1 MEFNVCVGSWG
12 AYNSANEKSLGSEF
26 IDFSKYDSWEEIE
39 EELKKQGFDLEGED
53 EELFI
58 QDIDFEMPKEFSGDY
73 THPKFL
79 YETLKNAGLFDS
91 EYKYKEMLA
100 YCEVDDWD
108 DFRDLVK
115 EKGENWDSDIIFQ
128 EGADGADYAREQIKE
143 WLPKEYFNSLDSYL
157 DYDKYFEEGDARE
170 TSYGVIEIL

>member
-1 MEFNVCVGSWG
+1 MEFNVCIGSWG

-26 IDFSKYDSWEEIE
+26 IDFAQYDSWEEIE
-39 EELKKQGFDLEGED
+39 EELRKQGFDLEGED

-58 QDIDFEMPKEFSGDY
+58 QDFDFKMPSGLSGDY

-79 YETLKNAGLFDS
+79 YDTLKNSGVLHN
-91 EYKYKEMLA
+91 EHLYKEMMA
-100 YCEVDDWD
+100 YCEAESWD
-108 DFRDLVK
+108 EFQDLVK
-115 EKGENWDSDIIFQ
+115 EKGEEWTNDIIFY
-128 EGADGADYAREQIKE
+128 EDADGADYAREQIME

-157 DYDKYFEEGDARE
+157 DYDKYFNEGDAHE